1 VKEEIF
7 VSLTA
12 GGSIS
17 NLHLDSQAKLIEGL
31 KNGDENAVKQL
42 VFLYSD
48 RLLQVATLILK
59 DQYLAEDVVQE
70 SLLVAIN
77 KIHQLRGDDLSPW
90 LYRILVNR
98 CRKEQRKK
106 PWSVVEYLPKNELE
120 LVPATGVDVERDV
133 LEKDTDRE
141 VMYAIAQLP
150 ARYREVVTLYYLE
163 EFSLETIAKVTQE
176 PLGTIKSRLHRAR
189 KRLQK
194 ILIEGGFFDG
204 FE

>member
-1 VKEEIF
+1 MKEEIF

-194 ILIEGGFFDG
+194 FLIEGGFFDG

>member
-1 VKEEIF
+1 MKEEIF

>member
-1 VKEEIF
+1 M
-7 VSLTA
+7 SLTA

-194 ILIEGGFFDG
+194 FLIEGGFFDG

>member
-1 VKEEIF
+1 M
-7 VSLTA
+7 SLTA

-163 EFSLETIAKVTQE
+163 EFTLETIAKVTQE

>member
-1 VKEEIF
+1 M
-7 VSLTA
+7 SLTA

-163 EFSLETIAKVTQE
+163 ELSLETIAKVTQE

>member
-1 VKEEIF
+1 M
-7 VSLTA
+7 SLTA

-31 KNGDENAVKQL
+31 KNEDENAVKQL

-120 LVPATGVDVERDV
+120 LVPATGVDVERNV

>member
-1 VKEEIF
+1 M
-7 VSLTA
+7 SLTA

-194 ILIEGGFFDG
+194 ILNERWYLEGL
-204 FE
+204 E

>member
-1 VKEEIF
+1 MKEEIF

-31 KNGDENAVKQL
+31 KNEDENAVKQL

-163 EFSLETIAKVTQE
+163 EFSFETIAKVTQE

-194 ILIEGGFFDG
+194 FLIEGGFFDG

>member
-1 VKEEIF
+1 

-31 KNGDENAVKQL
+31 KNEDENAVKQL

>member
-1 VKEEIF
+1 M
-7 VSLTA
+7 SLTA

-77 KIHQLRGDDLSPW
+77 KVHQLRGADLSPW

>member
-1 VKEEIF
+1 M
-7 VSLTA
+7 SLTA

-163 EFSLETIAKVTQE
+163 EFSLETMAKVTQE

>member
-31 KNGDENAVKQL
+31 KNEDENAVKQL

-194 ILIEGGFFDG
+194 FLIEGGFFDG

>member
-194 ILIEGGFFDG
+194 FLIEGGFFDG

>member
-1 VKEEIF
+1 M
-7 VSLTA
+7 SLTA

-31 KNGDENAVKQL
+31 KNEDENAVKQL

-194 ILIEGGFFDG
+194 ILSEGGFFDG

>member
-1 VKEEIF
+1 M
-7 VSLTA
+7 SLTA

-42 VFLYSD
+42 AFLYSD

>member
-1 VKEEIF
+1 MKEEIF

-31 KNGDENAVKQL
+31 KSGDENAVKQL

>member
-1 VKEEIF
+1 M
-7 VSLTA
+7 SLTA

-120 LVPATGVDVERDV
+120 LVPATGVDVQRDV

>member
-150 ARYREVVTLYYLE
+150 ARYREVVTLCYLE

>member
-1 VKEEIF
+1 MKEEIF

-120 LVPATGVDVERDV
+120 LVPATGVDVQRDV

>member
-1 VKEEIF
+1 M
-7 VSLTA
+7 SLTA

>member
-1 VKEEIF
+1 

>member
-1 VKEEIF
+1 MKEEIF

-141 VMYAIAQLP
+141 VMYSIAKLP
-150 ARYREVVTLYYLE
+150 ARYREVLTLYYLE

>member
-1 VKEEIF
+1 M
-7 VSLTA
+7 SLTA

-98 CRKEQRKK
+98 CRKEQGKK

>member
-1 VKEEIF
+1 M
-7 VSLTA
+7 SLTA

-59 DQYLAEDVVQE
+59 DQYLAEDAVQE

>member
-1 VKEEIF
+1 M
-7 VSLTA
+7 SLTA

-141 VMYAIAQLP
+141 VMYAIVQLP

>member
-1 VKEEIF
+1 M
-7 VSLTA
+7 SLTA

-31 KNGDENAVKQL
+31 KNEDENAVKQL

>member
-1 VKEEIF
+1 

-194 ILIEGGFFDG
+194 FLIEGGFFDG

>member
-1 VKEEIF
+1 M
-7 VSLTA
+7 SLTA

-59 DQYLAEDVVQE
+59 DQYLAEDAVQE

-194 ILIEGGFFDG
+194 FLIEGGFFDG

>member
-1 VKEEIF
+1 M
-7 VSLTA
+7 SLTA

-150 ARYREVVTLYYLE
+150 ARYREVVTLCYLE

>member
-1 VKEEIF
+1 M
-7 VSLTA
+7 SLTA

-31 KNGDENAVKQL
+31 KNEDENAVKQL

-194 ILIEGGFFDG
+194 FLIEGGFFDG